1 LVAEPIPATQTAGG
15 ASVSSSYGP
24 GGKNSNYGQSNLPEP
39 DAEPDADAWIAALF
53 ARPITLD
60 EYEEQRAI
68 SAQRNA
74 AKSTRKPKEPTPCPP
89 S

>member
-1 LVAEPIPATQTAGG
+1 
-15 ASVSSSYGP
+15 VSSSYGP

-39 DAEPDADAWIAALF
+39 DADPAVDAWIAALF
-53 ARPITLD
+53 ARSVTYA

-68 SAQRNA
+68 SARRNA
-74 AKSTRKPKEPTPCPP
+74 AKSTRKTKETKPCPP